1 MAIVS
6 SHTLDSVLGMHAG
19 GIEIEL
25 FRLERTGTRVRLFRT
40 QSDAGGRLAKDVKL
54 RPEHAN
60 DEYEMVFQTG
70 DYFAGHSV
78 PNLGNR
84 IIEEVVVRFRMPDP
98 DGRYHIPLMLAPN
111 SYSVWWSG

>member
-19 GIEIEL
+19 GIQVEL
-25 FRLERTGTRVRLFRT
+25 FRLAPTGARVRLFRT
-40 QSDAGGRLAKDVKL
+40 QSDAGGRLAKDVTL
-54 RPEHAN
+54 GPEHAD
-60 DEYEMVFQTG
+60 DEYEIVFQSG
-70 DYFAGHSV
+70 EYFADHSV

-84 IIEEVVVRFRMPDP
+84 IIKEVVVRFRMPDP

-111 SYSVWWSG
+111 SYSVWWSS